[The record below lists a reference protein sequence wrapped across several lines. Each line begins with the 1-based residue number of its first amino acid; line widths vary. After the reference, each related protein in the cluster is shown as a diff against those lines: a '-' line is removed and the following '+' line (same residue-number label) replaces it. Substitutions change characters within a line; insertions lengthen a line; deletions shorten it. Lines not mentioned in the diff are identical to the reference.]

1 MLVTVAS
8 GEALGALNGQ
18 GRWQDAMSKRASTH
32 SPMIQSVVDRNRPI
46 EGMYYRLMAED
57 GRLIPRPHQ
66 PAACCF
72 GHIDVPPGVESGVFV
87 IHYYTDPLKLDSE
100 VRLVDDEPPPSLVVE
115 GGAVIVSPMA
125 WEERETAI
133 QQRVERR
140 DIENQR
146 RSTLM
151 NNLVQFT
158 DVISKLNANAIER
171 DHSLTKTLAAISDAQ
186 TRLSDLQARFAQQLS
201 TSSEAQSENL
211 LKSTQA
217 IGQALSTAKTDNLAT
232 VGSEIA
238 RQVGGIA
245 HLLITNSAQARGAG
259 GGMAREARLRP
270 AEERRALSAGKE
282 AAKDAKAPKAHDNP
296 PALPPLQAPPTTTAT
311 TSTTAVSLPAD
322 VLIDWDEVC
331 RVSVEPALLTVP
343 ASEAVSEV
351 ALAVG
356 PEAAPEAAPEVEPA
370 GSHALG
376 FPALAEDDLAALV
389 ETPGLREMF
398 SALGLPMPPRRR
410 TEPWSVAWAAREI
423 KRRVFTLSE
432 SSIAWML
439 SSVENFVGFLQE
451 LGDIARPPEEA
462 LP

>member
-1 MLVTVAS
+1 
-8 GEALGALNGQ
+8 
-18 GRWQDAMSKRASTH
+18 MSKRASTH
-32 SPMIQSVVDRNRPI
+32 SPMIQSVVDRNRPS
-46 EGMYYRLMAED
+46 EGTYYRLMAED
-57 GRLIPRPHQ
+57 GRLIPRPDQ

-151 NNLVQFT
+151 NNLMQLT
-158 DVISKLNANAIER
+158 DVICKLNANSIER
-171 DHSLTKTLAAISDAQ
+171 DHSLTKTLAAIADAQ
-186 TRLSDLQARFAQQLS
+186 ARLSEQQAKFAQHM
-201 TSSEAQSENL
+201 TSSTEAQSENL
-211 LKSTQA
+211 VKSTQA

-245 HLLITNSAQARGAG
+245 QLLITNSAQARGAG
-259 GGMAREARLRP
+259 GGMVREARLRP
-270 AEERRALSAGKE
+270 TEEPRALSAAKE
-282 AAKDAKAPKAHDNP
+282 AGKDGKAPKAPDDP
-296 PALPPLQAPPTTTAT
+296 PPPPAPPTPAAARATA
-311 TSTTAVSLPAD
+311 SSLPAD

-331 RVSVEPALLTVP
+331 RVSVDPALLAVP
-343 ASEAVSEV
+343 GS
-351 ALAVG
+351 
-356 PEAAPEAAPEVEPA
+356 EAAPEVALALGPEVAPDA
-370 GSHALG
+370 AADAAPLVAADAAPEVERGGLHALG
-376 FPALAEDDLAALV
+376 FPALAGDELAALV
-389 ETPGLREMF
+389 EAPGLRDLF
-398 SALGLPMPPRRR
+398 SALGLPMPPQRR

-439 SSVENFVGFLQE
+439 SSVDNFVGFLRE

>member
-1 MLVTVAS
+1 MLATVAS
-8 GEALGALNGQ
+8 GETLGALNGQ

-32 SPMIQSVVDRNRPI
+32 SPMIQSVVDRNRPSQ
-46 EGMYYRLMAED
+46 GTYYRLMAED
-57 GRLIPRPHQ
+57 GRLIPRPDE

-151 NNLVQFT
+151 NNLIQLT
-158 DVISKLNANAIER
+158 DVICKLNANSIER
-171 DHSLTKTLAAISDAQ
+171 DHSLTKTLAAIADAQ
-186 TRLSDLQARFAQQLS
+186 ARLSEQQAKFAQHMASS
-201 TSSEAQSENL
+201 TEAQSENL
-211 LKSTQA
+211 VKSTQA

-245 HLLITNSAQARGAG
+245 QLLITNAAQARG
-259 GGMAREARLRP
+259 GGMVREARLRP
-270 AEERRALSAGKE
+270 TDEPRALSAGKE
-282 AAKDAKAPKAHDNP
+282 AGKDGKAPKAPDDPPPP
-296 PALPPLQAPPTTTAT
+296 PASPTTAATRVTA
-311 TSTTAVSLPAD
+311 AASLPAD

-331 RVSVEPALLTVP
+331 RVSVDPALLTVP
-343 ASEAVSEV
+343 DS
-351 ALAVG
+351 
-356 PEAAPEAAPEVEPA
+356 EAAPDVAPLVSPDAAPLVSPDGEPEVEP
-370 GSHALG
+370 GGLHALG
-376 FPALAEDDLAALV
+376 FPALAGDDLAALV
-389 ETPGLREMF
+389 EAPGLRDLLL
-398 SALGLPMPPRRR
+398 SLGLPMPPQRR

-439 SSVENFVGFLQE
+439 SSVDNFVGFLRE

>member
-1 MLVTVAS
+1 
-8 GEALGALNGQ
+8 
-18 GRWQDAMSKRASTH
+18 
-32 SPMIQSVVDRNRPI
+32 
-46 EGMYYRLMAED
+46 
-57 GRLIPRPHQ
+57 
-66 PAACCF
+66 
-72 GHIDVPPGVESGVFV
+72 
-87 IHYYTDPLKLDSE
+87 
-100 VRLVDDEPPPSLVVE
+100 
-115 GGAVIVSPMA
+115 
-125 WEERETAI
+125 
-133 QQRVERR
+133 
-140 DIENQR
+140 
-146 RSTLM
+146 M

-158 DVISKLNANAIER
+158 DVISRLNANAIER
-171 DHSLTKTLAAISDAQ
+171 DLSLTKTLAAISDAQ
-186 TRLSDLQARFAQQLS
+186 ARLSDLQARFAQQLS

-245 HLLITNSAQARGAG
+245 QLLINNSAQARGAG
-259 GGMAREARLRP
+259 GGMTREARLRP
-270 AEERRALSAGKE
+270 AEEPRALSAGKE
-282 AAKDAKAPKAHDNP
+282 AAKDGKVPKAHDNP
-296 PALPPLQAPPTTTAT
+296 PALPALPPLSAPPTTAAT

-331 RVSVEPALLTVP
+331 RVSVDPALLTGP
-343 ASEAVSEV
+343 GSEAVPEA
-351 ALAVG
+351 ALAFG
-356 PEAAPEAAPEVEPA
+356 PEAAPEVAPEAAPEVEPA
-370 GSHALG
+370 GPHALG

-389 ETPGLREMF
+389 ETPGLREIF
-398 SALGLPMPPRRR
+398 SALGLPMPPQRR

-439 SSVENFVGFLQE
+439 SSVENFVGFLRE

>member
-1 MLVTVAS
+1 MLATVAS

-32 SPMIQSVVDRNRPI
+32 SPMIQSVVDRNRPS
-46 EGMYYRLMAED
+46 EGTYYRLMAED
-57 GRLIPRPHQ
+57 GRLIPRPDQ

-151 NNLVQFT
+151 NNLIQLT
-158 DVISKLNANAIER
+158 DVICKLNANSIER
-171 DHSLTKTLAAISDAQ
+171 DHSLTKTLAAIADAQ
-186 TRLSDLQARFAQQLS
+186 ARLSEQQAKFAQHMASS
-201 TSSEAQSENL
+201 TEAQSENL
-211 LKSTQA
+211 VKSTQA

-245 HLLITNSAQARGAG
+245 QLLITNAAQARGG
-259 GGMAREARLRP
+259 GGMVREARLRP
-270 AEERRALSAGKE
+270 ADEPRALSAGKE
-282 AAKDAKAPKAHDNP
+282 AGKDGKAPKAPDDPPPP
-296 PALPPLQAPPTTTAT
+296 PASPTTAATATTTTAT
-311 TSTTAVSLPAD
+311 AASSLPGD

-331 RVSVEPALLTVP
+331 RVCVEPPLPAVP
-343 ASEAVSEV
+343 GSEV
-351 ALAVG
+351 A
-356 PEAAPEAAPEVEPA
+356 PEVAPLVSAEVEPV
-370 GSHALG
+370 GLHALG
-376 FPALAEDDLAALV
+376 FPALAGDDLAALV
-389 ETPGLREMF
+389 EAPGLRDLF
-398 SALGLPMPPRRR
+398 SALGLPMPPQRR

-439 SSVENFVGFLQE
+439 SSVENFVGFLRE

>member
-1 MLVTVAS
+1 
-8 GEALGALNGQ
+8 
-18 GRWQDAMSKRASTH
+18 MSKRASTH
-32 SPMIQSVVDRNRPI
+32 SPMIQSVVDRNRPS
-46 EGMYYRLMAED
+46 EGTYYRLMAED
-57 GRLIPRPHQ
+57 GRLIPRPDQ

-151 NNLVQFT
+151 NNLIQLT
-158 DVISKLNANAIER
+158 DVICKLNANSIER
-171 DHSLTKTLAAISDAQ
+171 DHSLTKTLAAIADAQ
-186 TRLSDLQARFAQQLS
+186 ARLSEQQAKFAQHMASS
-201 TSSEAQSENL
+201 TEAQSENL
-211 LKSTQA
+211 VKSTQA

-245 HLLITNSAQARGAG
+245 QLLITNAAQARGG
-259 GGMAREARLRP
+259 GGMVREARLRP
-270 AEERRALSAGKE
+270 ADEPRALSAGKE
-282 AAKDAKAPKAHDNP
+282 AGKDGKAPKAPDAPPPP
-296 PALPPLQAPPTTTAT
+296 PASPTTAAKMATA
-311 TSTTAVSLPAD
+311 SASLPAD

-331 RVSVEPALLTVP
+331 RVSVETALPAVP
-343 ASEAVSEV
+343 GFEA
-351 ALAVG
+351 APG
-356 PEAAPEAAPEVEPA
+356 AAPEAAPLVAPEVAPLVSAEVEPEVEPV
-370 GSHALG
+370 GLHALG
-376 FPALAEDDLAALV
+376 FPALAGDDLAALV
-389 ETPGLREMF
+389 EAPGLRDLLL
-398 SALGLPMPPRRR
+398 SLGLPMPPRRR

-439 SSVENFVGFLQE
+439 SSVENFVGFLRE